1 MTLHE
6 RLRGLASFLP
16 AFESAAFEF
25 GRWRKSESSDDSVL
39 TLPFFVLSET
49 ADAFVKTAY
58 ELGWVEPS
66 FDWGTWMD
74 TEEAQSL
81 RDRPTSLAGATAEQ
95 LAHLLTAIIRQ
106 DRFEEGSLQASHQS
120 GLLTGSSV
128 APRISRETHS
138 IRRASVGQVVLWH
151 T

>member
-25 GRWRKSESSDDSVL
+25 GRWNRSESSDDGVF

-58 ELGWVEPS
+58 ELGWVEPG
-66 FDWGTWMD
+66 FDWGTWMG

-81 RDRPTSLAGATAEQ
+81 RDRPTSLAGATPEQ
-95 LAHLLTAIIRQ
+95 LAHLLTVIVRQ
-106 DRFEEGSLQASHQS
+106 DRFAEGSLLASYES
-120 GLLTGSSV
+120 GLLAG
-128 APRISRETHS
+128 IL
-138 IRRASVGQVVLWH
+138 RRAAGLAGESAGRG
-151 T
+151 